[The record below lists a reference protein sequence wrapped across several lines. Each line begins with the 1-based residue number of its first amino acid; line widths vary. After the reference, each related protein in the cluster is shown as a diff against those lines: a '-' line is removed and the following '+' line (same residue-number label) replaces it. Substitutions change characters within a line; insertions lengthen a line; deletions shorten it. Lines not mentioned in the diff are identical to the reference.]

1 MNNLLTRGIHLEN
14 TSQRSGVWFIAVKC
28 TEFLN
33 VGPLEDSAQKNQSG
47 GVFFFSRK
55 PELRDGSLPIQE
67 I

>member
-47 GVFFFSRK
+47 GARK